1 MSYEVNPNVRLARSG
16 RLTSMP
22 CTTCNKDTPHKGA
35 VCIYCKQL
43 TANPIAERNARNKK
57 LRATLSHN
65 QLMWRG
71 EQERSKLISA
81 KREAEKRAAEE
92 SRKKWEGK

>member
-1 MSYEVNPNVRLARSG
+1 MSYEMNPSLRLARSNKF
-16 RLTSMP
+16 TSMP
-22 CTTCNKDTPHKGA
+22 CDTCNKDTPHKGA
-35 VCIYCKQL
+35 VCIYCGKL
-43 TANPIAERNARNKK
+43 SVNPIAERNARNKR

-71 EQERSKLISA
+71 EQERFKLINA